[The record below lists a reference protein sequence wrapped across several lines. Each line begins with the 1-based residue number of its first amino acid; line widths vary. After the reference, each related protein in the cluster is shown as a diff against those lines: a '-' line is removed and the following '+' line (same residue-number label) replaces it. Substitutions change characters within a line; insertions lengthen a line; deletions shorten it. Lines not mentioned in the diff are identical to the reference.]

1 MSMSPAEQSNAV
13 IHHEDDNVAI
23 AVRPVG
29 AGEAVVVNAEERV
42 RAAADVDVGHKIA
55 LRSIASGRPVYRYGE
70 PIIEATEAIEAGAWV
85 HVHNTRP
92 IPGDV
97 EM

>member
-1 MSMSPAEQSNAV
+1 MSAATQSNAV
-13 IHHEDDNVAI
+13 IHHQDDNVAI

-29 AGEAVVVNAEERV
+29 EGEAVVVNAEELL
-42 RAAADVDVGHKIA
+42 AAVEDVDVGHKIA
-55 LRSIASGRPVYRYGE
+55 LRPIESGGTVYRYGE
-70 PIIEATEAIEAGAWV
+70 PIIEATQAIQAGAWV

-97 EM
+97 AM

>member
-1 MSMSPAEQSNAV
+1 MSPADQSNAV
-13 IHHEDDNVAI
+13 VHHQDDNVAI

-29 AGEAVVVNAEERV
+29 AGEAVLVNAEERV
-42 RAAADVDVGHKIA
+42 RAAEDVDVGHKIA
-55 LRSIASGRPVYRYGE
+55 LSSIASGEIVYRYGE
-70 PIIEATEAIEAGAWV
+70 PIVEATEAIRAGAWV

>member
-1 MSMSPAEQSNAV
+1 MSPSEPSNAV

-23 AVRPVG
+23 AIRPVR
-29 AGEAVVVNAEERV
+29 AGEAVVANAREVV
-42 RAAADVDVGHKIA
+42 RAAQDVAVGHKIA
-55 LRSIASGRPVYRYGE
+55 LSAIPSGGKVYRYGE
-70 PIIEATEAIEAGAWV
+70 PIVEATEAIEPGVWV

-97 EM
+97 TA